1 MPYIVIDEVKPGTDD
16 IEYVVV
22 SSSSRIPAPP
32 PNRYR
37 LKSDALARAA
47 ALEEQ
52 DLEIIAEWKAV
63 APKPGQRC
71 IGPVEAATTEV
82 VIQDIGR
89 KVYVFHW
96 RAKSAVLAE
105 AKVGKSIDVLDGRDM
120 NRGRDGSD
128 LSR

>member
-1 MPYIVIDEVKPGTDD
+1 MPYIVKDEVKPGTDE

-22 SSSSRIPAPP
+22 SSSSGIPVPP

-37 LKSDALARAA
+37 LQSEALARVA
-47 ALEEQ
+47 ALEKQ
-52 DLEIIAEWKAV
+52 DLELIAEWKAV

-71 IGPVEAATTEV
+71 IGPVEAATAEV

-89 KVYVFHW
+89 KAYVFHW
-96 RAKSAVLAE
+96 RAKSVVLTNV
-105 AKVGKSIDVLDGRDM
+105 KVGDSIDVLDGRDM
-120 NRGRDGSD
+120 NPGRDGPD